1 MFSHTGSG
9 GQGLC
14 SAMQVVG
21 GQEMCSAIQVGGD
34 RDCVQPCR

>member
-1 MFSHTGSG
+1 MFSHAGSG

-14 SAMQVVG
+14 SAIQVVG
-21 GQEMCSAIQVGGD
+21 GRGGD